1 MKVIETNET
10 YDEKKVMI
18 NGHFP
23 RMHEDEVF
31 TLTGHFK
38 DHPKYGK
45 QYMVETFKKELPQTK
60 AGMVQYL
67 ASDLFKG
74 IGKRT
79 AEKIV
84 DHLGEHAISKIMDD
98 PEALNGVVN
107 KQKAQEI
114 YETIVEHQGLE
125 KVMSF

>member
-79 AEKIV
+79 AEKNC
-84 DHLGEHAISKIMDD
+84 GPSRRTC
-98 PEALNGVVN
+98 
-107 KQKAQEI
+107 
-114 YETIVEHQGLE
+114 Y
-125 KVMSF
+125 F

>member
-31 TLTGHFK
+31 TLTGHLTIQSMENNIWLK
-38 DHPKYGK
+38 HL
-45 QYMVETFKKELPQTK
+45 KELPQTK

-79 AEKIV
+79 AEK
-84 DHLGEHAISKIMDD
+84 LCISENMLFLKLWMT
-98 PEALNGVVN
+98 LR
-107 KQKAQEI
+107 
-114 YETIVEHQGLE
+114 H
-125 KVMSF
+125 

>member
-1 MKVIETNET
+1 MGDVLLIKVKISERRGKMGNQHAMDLFEEEKKFIKAQVLHTIFHNEENLYSVVSMKVIETNET

-45 QYMVETFKKELPQTK
+45 QYMVETFKKNC
-60 AGMVQYL
+60 
-67 ASDLFKG
+67 
-74 IGKRT
+74 R
-79 AEKIV
+79 
-84 DHLGEHAISKIMDD
+84 
-98 PEALNGVVN
+98 
-107 KQKAQEI
+107 KQKQVWCNI
-114 YETIVEHQGLE
+114 
-125 KVMSF
+125 

>member
-10 YDEKKVMI
+10 YDEKSDDKRS
-18 NGHFP
+18 FS

-45 QYMVETFKKELPQTK
+45 QYLVETFKKELPQTK

-79 AEKIV
+79 AEK
-84 DHLGEHAISKIMDD
+84 LW
-98 PEALNGVVN
+98 
-107 KQKAQEI
+107 
-114 YETIVEHQGLE
+114 TI
-125 KVMSF
+125 

>member
-38 DHPKYGK
+38 DHQSMENNIWLK
-45 QYMVETFKKELPQTK
+45 
-60 AGMVQYL
+60 
-67 ASDLFKG
+67 
-74 IGKRT
+74 
-79 AEKIV
+79 
-84 DHLGEHAISKIMDD
+84 HLK
-98 PEALNGVVN
+98 NCR
-107 KQKAQEI
+107 KQKQVWCNI
-114 YETIVEHQGLE
+114 
-125 KVMSF
+125 

>member
-1 MKVIETNET
+1 MQWICLRKRKVYKSASSSYHFHNEENLYSVVSMKVIETNET
-10 YDEKKVMI
+10 YDEKVMI

-45 QYMVETFKKELPQTK
+45 QYLVETFKKELPQTK

-79 AEKIV
+79 AEK
-84 DHLGEHAISKIMDD
+84 LW
-98 PEALNGVVN
+98 
-107 KQKAQEI
+107 
-114 YETIVEHQGLE
+114 TIWGTCY
-125 KVMSF
+125 F